1 MAPLCVR
8 QLSPADR
15 RVWNQAIAMLM
26 ELQKRND
33 FGEKDLA
40 AAVGTALRRGAA
52 RRYCDDCG
60 VKVAGGATINCG
72 GPQGGSAVLLGWRFL
87 NSPGPHIHRIS
98 CSRVRDE
105 IQLKYKE

>member
-1 MAPLCVR
+1 MAPLCGR

-26 ELQKRND
+26 GLKRRND

-60 VKVAGGATINCG
+60 VKVAGGATINSRG
-72 GPQGGSAVLLGWRFL
+72 AQGGSGVPLGWRFL
-87 NSPGPHIHRIS
+87 YSLAPDVHRIS
-98 CSRVRDE
+98 CEVRC
-105 IQLKYKE
+105 

>member
-1 MAPLCVR
+1 MAPLCGR

-26 ELQKRND
+26 GLKRRND

-52 RRYCDDCG
+52 KRYCDDCG
-60 VKVAGGATINCG
+60 VKVAGGATINSRG
-72 GPQGGSAVLLGWRFL
+72 AQGGSGVPLGWRFL
-87 NSPGPHIHRIS
+87 YSPGPR
-98 CSRVRDE
+98 
-105 IQLKYKE
+105 YT